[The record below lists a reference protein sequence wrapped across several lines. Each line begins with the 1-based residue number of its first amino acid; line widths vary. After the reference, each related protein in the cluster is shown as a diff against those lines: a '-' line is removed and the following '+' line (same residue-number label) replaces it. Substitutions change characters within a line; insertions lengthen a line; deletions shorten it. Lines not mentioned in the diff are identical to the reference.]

1 MLKLDISK
9 SSAKFLEILPPKQF
23 KQVMGAMLSLLGNP
37 YPVDSEK
44 LAGYD
49 FRRKDIGEYRIV
61 YRVED
66 NEILKVSETGKR
78 NDDDVYKR
86 LKR

>member
-23 KQVMGAMLSLLGNP
+23 KQVMGAILSLLGNP

-44 LAGYD
+44 LVGYD
-49 FRRKDIGEYRIV
+49 YHRKDIGEYRII
-61 YRVED
+61 YRVE
-66 NEILKVSETGKR
+66 ESQILKVSETGKR
-78 NDDDVYKR
+78 NDDDVYRR